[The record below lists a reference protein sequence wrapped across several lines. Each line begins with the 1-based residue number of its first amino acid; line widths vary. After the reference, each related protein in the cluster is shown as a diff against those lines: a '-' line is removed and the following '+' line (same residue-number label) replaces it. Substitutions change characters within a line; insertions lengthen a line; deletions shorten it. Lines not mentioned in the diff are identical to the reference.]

1 MLKRSIN
8 WKKLLGPTD
17 SVALVVIIVGLLIAI
32 FIDELAIRLIGVSVA
47 VLGGVALAM
56 LISQRM
62 ADIVDDRY
70 KPSQPPPNYKIT
82 VKKESGAK
90 RQTFEDF
97 EKHTV
102 EEENDFQPADAER
115 KVEDDIKII
124 TKKFDKEKKK
134 KFDTDDGE
142 GFRIIDK
149 RAASKPDIKPE
160 QKAPAINEQDKK
172 SSVSIDLEAGYEFD
186 DGESGVKVIGKVSK
200 KQPQKTSKIIVVGGE
215 EKKEKTLPDKEKSY
229 DKDTLFEGVEE
240 KEDKLIPDI
249 DKEEVKE
256 KEEVPSAKEQV
267 IEQKKKQL
275 SPEDIV
281 EPEPAAETATAGT
294 ETKEEA
300 KEKTK
305 PEPSFNKKKV
315 DIPLSTIIETET
327 FAGQEPRKEFEYFLK
342 GVLKV
347 IRSIT
352 NTRTAAFLLVNNE
365 KRELIIQAYDSQ
377 SPEAITPKQK
387 LPIRNDIIS
396 QIATNLKPELL
407 TEINPSVELDLIPY
421 YTKPVG
427 TGSFVGVPVFYNKI
441 LIGILCADSQA
452 PDAYE
457 AFTVGF
463 LGNFTKLIGT
473 LVNTYTEKYELLQA
487 SKTLNAIDSFGNF
500 LSTPDIELDDIYRFV
515 LDGACKVFDYTTIGV
530 CGYNQVDENWHIAA
544 IRSKNEADS
553 ALIGKEV
560 KKKTTYLGES
570 IIKKKT
576 VFMSPMLGR
585 GMMYHP
591 KETKYPGGF
600 FLSVPLK
607 SSRDIYGAIFVVGRS
622 QSNITNYDVKI
633 LEILASNAGNS
644 IEHFVYMK
652 MLKHNTMVQ
661 SGGILNETA
670 FIARLTE
677 EMNKAKE
684 LNNIVTLCLFSVDI
698 TKIISP
704 ELYPERLS
712 KANKHVIE
720 IFKKYLKSYHPIGK
734 VDENKYSIIL
744 TGMKAAEAQ
753 RWAEKI
759 RQDIAR
765 SSIEFENKRYY
776 VTVSIGVSQAMKGET
791 MNDLAIN
798 TDKALEMSLAKS
810 NKVTVYE

>member
-1 MLKRSIN
+1 MLKRRIN
-8 WKKLLGPTD
+8 WKKLLSPSD

-32 FIDELAIRLIGVSVA
+32 LIDELAIRLIGVSVA

-62 ADIVDDRY
+62 AEIVDDRY

-102 EEENDFQPADAER
+102 EIDTTVETESED
-115 KVEDDIKII
+115 KVKDDIKII
-124 TKKFDKEKKK
+124 SKKFDKTKKEK
-134 KFDTDDGE
+134 FEGDEGE

-149 RAASKPDIKPE
+149 RVSGSSRKKTETQSTAKPKTEP
-160 QKAPAINEQDKK
+160 APA
-172 SSVSIDLEAGYEFD
+172 SIDLESGYEFD
-186 DGESGVKVIGKVSK
+186 DGESGVKIIGKISK
-200 KQPQKTSKIIVVGGE
+200 KSPQKTSKIIVVGKETPGKQAKKQAQKQVQE
-215 EKKEKTLPDKEKSY
+215 E
-229 DKDTLFEGVEE
+229 TLF
-240 KEDKLIPDI
+240 
-249 DKEEVKE
+249 
-256 KEEVPSAKEQV
+256 
-267 IEQKKKQL
+267 
-275 SPEDIV
+275 
-281 EPEPAAETATAGT
+281 
-294 ETKEEA
+294 EEA
-300 KEKTK
+300 KEHEEQQVGEKAIAAEQPAITDVQPAEQEQEVTQDVPK
-305 PEPSFNKKKV
+305 EEPERTFQKKKV

-327 FAGQEPRKEFEYFLK
+327 FAGEEPRKEFEYFLK

-365 KRELIIQAYDSQ
+365 KKELIMQAFDSQ
-377 SPEAITPKQK
+377 NPEAITPKQK
-387 LPIRNDIIS
+387 LPIRNDIVS
-396 QIATNLKPELL
+396 QIAVNLKPELL

-427 TGSFVGVPVFYNKI
+427 TGSFVGVPVFYNKV

-473 LVNTYTEKYELLQA
+473 LVNTYTEKYELMQA
-487 SKTLNAIDSFGNF
+487 SKTLKAIDSFKNF
-500 LSTPDIELDDIYRFV
+500 LSDPDTDLNDIYV
-515 LDGACKVFDYTTIGV
+515 AILNAACKVFDYTTIGV
-530 CGYNQVDENWHIAA
+530 CGYDQKNENWRISA
-544 IRSKNEADS
+544 IYSKNHEERK
-553 ALIGKEV
+553 LTGKEV
-560 KKKTTYLGES
+560 KQKTTYLGEA
-570 IIKKKT
+570 IMKQKT
-576 VFMSPMLGR
+576 VFLSPMLGR

-591 KETKYPGGF
+591 QEKKYPGGF
-600 FLSVPLK
+600 FLAVPLK
-607 SSRDIYGAIFVVGRS
+607 SSKDIYGAIFVIGRN

-633 LEILASNAGNS
+633 LEILASNAGNA
-644 IEHFVYMK
+644 IEHFVFMK

-661 SGGILNETA
+661 SGGVLNETA
-670 FIARLTE
+670 FVARLQE

-684 LNNIVTLCLFSVDI
+684 MKNIITLCLFSVDI
-698 TKIISP
+698 TKAIDPAI
-704 ELYPERLS
+704 YPDRLN
-712 KANKHVIE
+712 KAGKHVIE
-720 IFKKYLKSYHPIGK
+720 IFKKFLKSYHPLGK

-744 TGMKAAEAQ
+744 TGMKANEAH

-759 RQDIAR
+759 RQEIAR
-765 SSIEFENKRYY
+765 SPIEFENKRYY
-776 VTVSIGVSQAMKGET
+776 VTVSIGLAQLYKGET
-791 MNDLAIN
+791 LNDLATN
-798 TDKALEMSLAKS
+798 TDTALKISLAKS

>member
-1 MLKRSIN
+1 MLKRRIN

-102 EEENDFQPADAER
+102 EEEAEFQSSDSER

-124 TKKFDKEKKK
+124 SKNFNKAKKK

-149 RAASKPDIKPE
+149 RASAKPDIKPIE
-160 QKAPAINEQDKK
+160 QKTSAKQEEQTKP
-172 SSVSIDLEAGYEFD
+172 VSIDLEAGYKFD
-186 DGESGVKVIGKVSK
+186 DGESSIKILGKVAK
-200 KQPQKTSKIIVVGGE
+200 KQPQKTSKIIILGD
-215 EKKEKTLPDKEKSY
+215 EKKEKQDTAQDKKSF
-229 DKDTLFEGVEE
+229 DKDTLFENV
-240 KEDKLIPDI
+240 EDKQGKNYSEVDKSIPT
-249 DKEEVKE
+249 VKE
-256 KEEVPSAKEQV
+256 QPDTQKSTTKAEQKKVEQAKPERKKETADEKAKDKT
-267 IEQKKKQL
+267 IEQK
-275 SPEDIV
+275 E
-281 EPEPAAETATAGT
+281 AEG
-294 ETKEEA
+294 
-300 KEKTK
+300 TK
-305 PEPSFNKKKV
+305 PEPSFNKKKF

-365 KRELIIQAYDSQ
+365 KQELIIQAYDSQ
-377 SPEAITPKQK
+377 TPEAITPKQK

-500 LSTPDIELDDIYRFV
+500 LSTADVELDDIYQYI
-515 LDGACKVFDYTTIGV
+515 LDAACSVFDYTTIGV
-530 CGYNQVDENWHIAA
+530 CGYNQADENWHITA
-544 IRSKNEADS
+544 ISSMNDADS
-553 ALIGKEV
+553 KLVGKEV

-585 GMMYHP
+585 GMMFHP

-607 SSRDIYGAIFVVGRS
+607 SSREIYGAIFVVGRS

-633 LEILASNAGNS
+633 LEILATNAGNA
-644 IEHFVYMK
+644 IEHFVFMK

-684 LNNIVTLCLFSVDI
+684 LNNIITLCLFSVDI

-704 ELYPERLS
+704 DSEPERLV

-734 VDENKYSIIL
+734 VDENKYSVIL
-744 TGMKAAEAQ
+744 TGMKAPEAQ
-753 RWAEKI
+753 RWAEKV

-765 SSIEFENKRYY
+765 SAIEFENKRYY
-776 VTVSIGVSQAMKGET
+776 VTVSIGISQALKGET

-798 TDKALEMSLAKS
+798 TDKALEISLAKS
-810 NKVTVYE
+810 NKVTVYD